1 MKRTD
6 VIEIVPYQPT
16 WPEEFLAIAQILRE
30 ALGSPGAA
38 HRPYRV
44 DFRAGLAAKDRIDIQ
59 VTVESL
65 DPLVEQAFN
74 RVGYQRSIR
83 YTRDHIPP
91 AALTQAEDWVKWFF
105 NAPEQQRPTNV
116 HVRISGLPNQRY
128 PLLFRDFLRA
138 DPAAALAYAQIKLA
152 LAKYHADDADAYYE
166 IKNPVCDIIM
176 AGAELWAAKIDWMLG
191 SSDS

>member
-1 MKRTD
+1 MS
-6 VIEIVPYQPT
+6 PT
-16 WPEEFLAIAQILRE
+16 NPPGQRNSWQLPQILRE
-30 ALGSPGAA
+30 ALGDLALRIDHIGSTSVP
-38 HRPYRV
+38 
-44 DFRAGLAAKDRIDIQ
+44 GLAAKDRIDIQ

-74 RVGYQRSIR
+74 RVGYQRSLR

-91 AALTQAEDWVKWFF
+91 GSPDQAEDWVKWFF
-105 NAPEQQRPTNV
+105 NPPEQQRPTNV

-128 PLLFRDFLRA
+128 PLLFRDFLRNN
-138 DPAAALAYAQIKLA
+138 PAAALAYAQIKLA
-152 LAKYHADDADAYYE
+152 LAKYHADDADAYYD

-176 AGAELWAAKIDWMLG
+176 AGAELWAEKTNWMLG